1 MATKRPWQAISL
13 LLAMAY
19 GLSGMPTT
27 RIECGVA
34 AVAVAPARPGQS
46 GNSVRLACG
55 TVPVGRCPDG
65 PVTAFALV

>member
-1 MATKRPWQAISL
+1 
-13 LLAMAY
+13 MAY

-46 GNSVRLACG
+46 GNSMRPACG
-55 TVPVGRCPDG
+55 TVPVGRCPDD